1 MGKWKTLI
9 LLLGGI
15 GISNIGGWVYL
26 IALNLTVLN
35 ETGSVLAVGL
45 LYILGPIAT
54 IFSNAWAGS
63 VIDRVNTRHLMIW
76 LDVGRALCIFCIPL
90 MPSLPLI
97 YLIALVVCMGTA
109 IFEPTSM
116 VFMTKLIPEGDRQKF
131 NALRGF
137 INSCGTLLG
146 PMIAGVLFWI
156 GTTDTAIIV
165 NGVALLL
172 SAGVIMLLPN
182 VDAVKEEK
190 VERLTWKLIKRD
202 FHTVLSFS
210 LSSVYIIKVYLL
222 FAGTIVVMT
231 AVDSIEAG
239 FAKEVIY
246 LSDSTYGFL
255 LAIFGT
261 GIIVGTLINTVFVRK
276 LKLHFL
282 IGFGSVLVAIGY
294 LLYYSSQGFLDA
306 AVAVWIMG
314 FASIFASTGFLTF
327 YQNQIPVA
335 MMGRFGSIFG
345 LVEALI
351 IIILT
356 ITVGVIA
363 EWIGIRL
370 AGWVGSLGILVLG
383 GWLSMVVMKKT
394 GRKYFV

>member
-1 MGKWKTLI
+1 MGKWKTI
-9 LLLGGI
+9 FLLLGGI

-45 LYILGPIAT
+45 LYILGPIAS
-54 IFSNAWAGS
+54 IFSNVWAGS

-76 LDVGRALCIFCIPL
+76 LDVGRAICIFCIPL
-90 MPSLPLI
+90 MPSLPFI
-97 YLIALVVCMGTA
+97 YLMALIVCMGTA

-116 VFMTKLIPEGDRQKF
+116 VYMTKLIPKGDRQRF

-165 NGVALLL
+165 NGVALLF
-172 SAGVIMLLPN
+172 SAGIILLLPN
-182 VDAVKEEK
+182 VEAANEEK
-190 VERLTWKLIKRD
+190 AEPLTWNLIKLD

-210 LSSVYIIKVYLL
+210 KSSVYVVKVYLL
-222 FAGTIVVMT
+222 FAGTIIVMT
-231 AVDSIEAG
+231 AIDSIEAG
-239 FAKEVIY
+239 FAKEVIH
-246 LSDSTYGFL
+246 LSDSIYGFL
-255 LAIFGT
+255 LGIFGT
-261 GIIVGTLINTVFVRK
+261 GIIAGTIINTLYVEK
-276 LKLHFL
+276 LKLHVL
-282 IGFGSVLVAIGY
+282 IGFGSVLAAVGY
-294 LLYYSSQGFLDA
+294 LLYYSSHGFLSA
-306 AVAVWIMG
+306 AVGVWIMG

-345 LVEALI
+345 LAEAVMI
-351 IIILT
+351 IVLT
-356 ITVGVIA
+356 IMVGVSA
-363 EWIGIRL
+363 EWVGIRP
-370 AGWVGSLGILVLG
+370 AGWAGALGLLLLG
-383 GWLSMVVMKKT
+383 GWLSVAVMRRV
-394 GRKYFV
+394 GRRYFV

>member
-1 MGKWKTLI
+1 MGKWKTLF

-76 LDVGRALCIFCIPL
+76 LDIGRALCIFCIPL

-116 VFMTKLIPEGDRQKF
+116 VIMTKLIPEGDRQKF

-156 GTTDTAIIV
+156 GSTDTAIIV

-182 VDAVKEEK
+182 VEAANEEK
-190 VERLTWKLIKRD
+190 AEPLTWKLIKSD
-202 FHTVLSFS
+202 FHTVLLFS
-210 LSSVYIIKVYLL
+210 KSSVYIVKVYLL
-222 FAGTIVVMT
+222 FAGTIFVMT

-239 FAKEVIY
+239 FAKEVIL

-255 LAIFGT
+255 LAIFGI
-261 GIIVGTLINTVFVRK
+261 GIIAGTIINTLFVKK

-282 IGFGSVLVAIGY
+282 IGFGSVLAAVGY
-294 LLYYSSQGFLDA
+294 LLYYSSQGFLGA
-306 AVAVWIMG
+306 AVAVWIMD

-345 LVEALI
+345 LAEALMI
-351 IIILT
+351 IVLT
-356 ITVGVIA
+356 MMVGISA
-363 EWIGIRL
+363 EWVGIRP
-370 AGWVGSLGILVLG
+370 AGWAGSLGLLLLG
-383 GWLSMVVMKKT
+383 GWLGVVVMRKA
-394 GRKYFV
+394 GRRYFV